1 MIRRQ
6 VLAAAML
13 TATALVAGCTE
24 SRPEAASPTSA
35 PATSTPS
42 ATPNATPSAAPVPA
56 PAELAALER
65 RFGARIGVYAVDTG
79 TGRTLAHRADERF
92 AYASTCKALA
102 AGAMLAATSD
112 ADRDRVVRYRRAD
125 LVAHSP
131 VTERHV
137 ETGMTLRDAAEAAVR
152 YSDNTAGNLLFDA
165 LGGPAGFARALREEG
180 DSVTRPVRT
189 EPELNAATPGDER
202 DTSTPRALA
211 GSLRAY
217 TLGETLP
224 PADRDLLLGWMR
236 ASTTGSGLVRA
247 GVPAGWQV
255 ADKSGTGGYGT
266 RNDIAVVWPPDS
278 APIVLAVMSSR
289 GSRDAKPDDTLVAE
303 AARATVTA
311 LR

>member
-1 MIRRQ
+1 MRRRQ
-6 VLAAAML
+6 AIAAVL
-13 TATALVAGCTE
+13 TTALAAGCTTD
-24 SRPEAASPTSA
+24 RPAPAPRTTASAASTTSA
-35 PATSTPS
+35 TQSPS
-42 ATPNATPSAAPVPA
+42 PVPA
-56 PAELAALER
+56 PPELAALER
-65 RFGARIGVYAVDTG
+65 RSGARIGVYAVDTG

-112 ADRDRVVRYRRAD
+112 AERDRVVRYRRAD

-137 ETGMTLRDAAEAAVR
+137 DTGITLRDAAEAAVR

-165 LGGPAGFARALREEG
+165 LGGPDGFARALRDVG
-180 DSVTRPVRT
+180 DRVTRPART

-217 TLGETLP
+217 TLGDALR

-247 GVPAGWQV
+247 GVPDGWQV

-266 RNDIAVVWPPDS
+266 RNDIAVIWPPGR
-278 APIVLAVMSSR
+278 APIVLAVLSSR
-289 GSRDAKPDDTLVAE
+289 DGRDAKPDDAVVAE
-303 AARATVTA
+303 AAKAAVTA

>member
-13 TATALVAGCTE
+13 TATALVAGCTKDQ
-24 SRPEAASPTSA
+24 PEAAPSTSA
-35 PATSTPS
+35 PTAS
-42 ATPNATPSAAPVPA
+42 TPNATPSAEPVPA

-102 AGAMLAATSD
+102 AGAVLAATSD
-112 ADRDRVVRYRRAD
+112 ADRDRVLRYRRAD

-137 ETGMTLRDAAEAAVR
+137 DTGIALRDAAEAAVR
-152 YSDNTAGNLLFDA
+152 HSDNTAGNLLFDA
-165 LGGPAGFARALREEG
+165 LGGPAGFERALRDVG
-180 DSVTRPVRT
+180 DRVTRPVRT
-189 EPELNAATPGDER
+189 EPELNAATPGDTR
-202 DTSTPRALA
+202 DTSTPRALV

-217 TLGETLP
+217 TLGEALP

-266 RNDIAVVWPPDS
+266 RNDIAVVWPPDG
-278 APIVLAVMSSR
+278 APIVLAVLTSR
-289 GSRDAKPDDTLVAE
+289 DSRDAKPDDALVAQ

>member
-6 VLAAAML
+6 VLTAAML
-13 TATALVAGCTE
+13 TATALVAGCTKD
-24 SRPEAASPTSA
+24 RPEAAPPTSA
-35 PATSTPS
+35 PTAPATS
-42 ATPNATPSAAPVPA
+42 ATPNAEPVPA

-165 LGGPAGFARALREEG
+165 LGGPAGFARALREVG
-180 DSVTRPVRT
+180 DSVTRPART
-189 EPELNAATPGDER
+189 EPDLNAATPGDER

-217 TLGETLP
+217 TLGEALP
-224 PADRDLLLGWMR
+224 PADRDLLLSWMR

>member
-1 MIRRQ
+1 MTRRQ
-6 VLAAAML
+6 VLTAAML
-13 TATALVAGCTE
+13 TATALVAGCTKD
-24 SRPEAASPTSA
+24 RPEAAPPTSA
-35 PATSTPS
+35 PTAPATS
-42 ATPNATPSAAPVPA
+42 ATPNAEPVPA

-165 LGGPAGFARALREEG
+165 LGGPAGFERALREVG
-180 DSVTRPVRT
+180 DSVTRPART
-189 EPELNAATPGDER
+189 EPDLNAATPGDER

-217 TLGETLP
+217 TLGEALP

>member
-6 VLAAAML
+6 VLAATML
-13 TATALVAGCTE
+13 TATALVAGCTTD
-24 SRPEAASPTSA
+24 RPEAAPATSA
-35 PATSTPS
+35 PAASTAPATPS
-42 ATPNATPSAAPVPA
+42 ATTNASPVPA
-56 PAELAALER
+56 PPELAALER
-65 RFGARIGVYAVDTG
+65 RSGARIGVYALDTG

-165 LGGPAGFARALREEG
+165 LGGPAGFARALRDVG
-180 DSVTRPVRT
+180 DQVTRPART

-266 RNDIAVVWPPDS
+266 RNDIAVVWPPDR

-289 GSRDAKPDDTLVAE
+289 DSRDAEPDDALVAQ
-303 AARATVTA
+303 AARAAVTA

>member
-1 MIRRQ
+1 
-6 VLAAAML
+6 ML

-24 SRPEAASPTSA
+24 GRPEAA
-35 PATSTPS
+35 PATPTASAAPSGTPS
-42 ATPNATPSAAPVPA
+42 ATPSATPVPA
-56 PAELAALER
+56 PPELAALER

-102 AGAMLAATSD
+102 AGAMLAATPD

-152 YSDNTAGNLLFDA
+152 HSDNTAGNLLFDA
-165 LGGPAGFARALREEG
+165 LGGPAGFARALRDVG
-180 DSVTRPVRT
+180 DRVTRPART
-189 EPELNAATPGDER
+189 EPELNAATPGDVR
-202 DTSTPRALA
+202 DTSTPRAMA

-217 TLGETLP
+217 TLGEALP

-266 RNDIAVVWPPDS
+266 RNDIAVVWPPDR

-289 GSRDAKPDDTLVAE
+289 DSRDAKPDDALVAQ
-303 AARATVTA
+303 AAQAAVTA